1 MYIIM
6 TLFWKIRVKCSKT
19 RVFVLTKLVYSEQSS
34 IRWKEV
40 FRWEYL
46 FLMLAKPPYG
56 LAVALT

>member
-34 IRWKEV
+34 IRWKDV

-46 FLMLAKPPYG
+46 FLMLTNHRG
-56 LAVALT
+56 